1 MKLAKYMVTNFRSV
15 RDSGWLEADSV
26 TALIGVNESGKTNLL
41 LPLWKLNPA
50 RDGEIQ
56 PTSDYPKTMFGEIRD
71 APGDYPFITAE
82 FNTGEHAGN
91 FAKLA
96 GLKVDETEYVSV
108 TRYYDGTYAVLFP
121 KHEKVTHLSAKTL
134 QDNLTK
140 LSVEVAAAA
149 PKALKQEEGLS
160 ARILAGIDEAGA
172 NLAQA
177 DQLDADQT
185 GLVHKTLLGSL
196 PDQPARTSVIVPL
209 IQQFCDGL
217 DADIAKMIA
226 PDPGAIDAVKTAVVS
241 ALPKFV
247 YYSNYGNLDSEIY
260 LPHVVQNLERK
271 DLGAKEAAKA
281 RTLRVLFQ
289 FVRLKPQEILEL
301 GQDFKE
307 PNGRQPTPEEIEK
320 VAEAKR
326 TRSILLQSAG
336 ATLTERFKDWWKQG
350 DYRFRFEADGN
361 HFRIWVSDDRRPQ
374 EVELEN
380 RSTGLQW
387 FLSFYL
393 VFLVESLGEHKKAT
407 LLLDE
412 PGMSLHPLAQRN
424 LSAFFDSLSST
435 NQIIY
440 TSHSPFLVDAD
451 RLERARKVYVS
462 ADGTTKATPDLR
474 HIEGDEGQAGAA
486 YAVHSA
492 LNLNVAE
499 SLLLGC
505 QPVIVEGA
513 SDQHYLTAIKSLLVS
528 SNRIAPSRELVFPP
542 SGGTKTA
549 RVVASILTG
558 RDEKLPVMLL
568 DGDGPGKRMANE
580 LTSGLYAAEKEKVLS
595 VTDFVGFDHAE
606 IEDLFPSQFLA
617 DEIDRMERG
626 PDARLSDVV
635 REGEPFVGQVEA
647 WAKLQKV
654 SLRPHWKVELAKR
667 VKTRALTVGHAKFDD
682 AVLEKWT
689 VLFKAFAE
697 KGT

>member
-1 MKLAKYMVTNFRSV
+1 MKLARYRVSNFRSV
-15 RDSGWLEADSV
+15 RDSGWLDADSV

-71 APGDYPFITAE
+71 APEDYPFVTAE
-82 FNTGEHAGN
+82 FATGDFAAN

-96 GLKVDETEYVSV
+96 GLNVVETNTVRVARHFDGSYSVVFPDHERIPHFSTKKLKDSLKLVSA
-108 TRYYDGTYAVLFP
+108 DVL
-121 KHEKVTHLSAKTL
+121 
-134 QDNLTK
+134 
-140 LSVEVAAAA
+140 AAE

-160 ARILAGIDEAGA
+160 AKFIKGINDTEAELPQVDQMDAAEIRKVQEVLLALLPE
-172 NLAQA
+172 QA
-177 DQLDADQT
+177 A
-185 GLVHKTLLGSL
+185 K
-196 PDQPARTSVIVPL
+196 TSVIVPL

-217 DADIAKMIA
+217 GAEITKMTA
-226 PDPGAIDAVKTAVVS
+226 PDPGEIEAVKSAVIA

-260 LPHVVQNLERK
+260 LPHVVQDLERK
-271 DLGAKEAAKA
+271 DLGTKGAAKA

-307 PNGRQPTPEEIEK
+307 PNGRQPTQEEIEK

-374 EVELEN
+374 EVELES

-393 VFLVESLGEHKKAT
+393 VFLVESLGEHKEAI

-424 LSAFFDSLSST
+424 LSAFFESLSST

-451 RLERARKVYVS
+451 RLERARKVFVS
-462 ADGTTKATPDLR
+462 ADGTTKVTPDLR

-492 LNLNVAE
+492 LNLSVAE

-528 SNRIAPSRELVFPP
+528 SNRIAPSREYP
-542 SGGTKTA
+542 S
-549 RVVASILTG
+549 
-558 RDEKLPVMLL
+558 
-568 DGDGPGKRMANE
+568 
-580 LTSGLYAAEKEKVLS
+580 
-595 VTDFVGFDHAE
+595 
-606 IEDLFPSQFLA
+606 
-617 DEIDRMERG
+617 
-626 PDARLSDVV
+626 
-635 REGEPFVGQVEA
+635 
-647 WAKLQKV
+647 
-654 SLRPHWKVELAKR
+654 
-667 VKTRALTVGHAKFDD
+667 
-682 AVLEKWT
+682 
-689 VLFKAFAE
+689 
-697 KGT
+697 